1 MDFVYVQVTGLVG
14 GAAQSAEM
22 VNKGAAWVIEQLVSA
37 LEVLAQESGI
47 PTVPEIFDL
56 EQMQRYQ
63 HLHMGLL
70 LRCDSAFSLAGISMA
85 LRTALASA
93 GLQVS
98 VESVP
103 DPVVARAR
111 ATGATHAH
119 ILTLLADQLSAKV
132 LKGVSALLSKHDLH
146 VTHTER
152 LTILPEL
159 QDDDAAVSADSPTV
173 QSVVE
178 FRLRGNA
185 QGFEFLQHE
194 VVDAAHHLGVDLV
207 LQRDDAQRR
216 FKRLAVFDMDST
228 LIQTEV
234 IDELANLAGVGGQVS
249 AITERA
255 MRGEIDFRESF
266 KLRMALLKG
275 LSTKHLA
282 ALADSLPIMDGAE
295 RLFRTLKAYGIKTA
309 IVSGGFTYFAEYLQ
323 KRLGVDYVFA
333 NTLAQEHNVLT
344 GEVVEPIVDAAKKAE
359 IVKRLAAEHGIDLT
373 QVVAVG
379 DGANDLLMLK
389 AAGAGIAFRAKP
401 VVRQSAKLALTS
413 AGLEGVLYLM
423 GLDQRDHYDV
433 A

>member
-14 GAAQSAEM
+14 GAAQTAEM
-22 VNKGAAWVIEQLVSA
+22 MNKGAAWVIEQLVSA
-37 LEVLAQESGI
+37 LENLAAESGVAVAPDI
-47 PTVPEIFDL
+47 VDL

-70 LRCDSAFSLAGISMA
+70 LRCDAALTLASLSMA
-85 LRTALASA
+85 LRTALAAA

-103 DPVVARAR
+103 DQVVARAR
-111 ATGATHAH
+111 ASGAKHAH
-119 ILTLLADQLSAKV
+119 VLTVLSDQLSAKM

-152 LTILPEL
+152 LTTLPE
-159 QDDDAAVSADSPTV
+159 VSADAVASGESE

-178 FRLRGNA
+178 FRI
-185 QGFEFLQHE
+185 QGAAEGLEQLQHE
-194 VVDAAHHLGVDLV
+194 VVEAAQALGVDLV

-228 LIQTEV
+228 LIKTEV
-234 IDELANLAGVGGQVS
+234 IDELASLAGVGDQVS

-266 KLRMALLKG
+266 KSRMALLKG
-275 LSTKHLA
+275 LSTTNLA
-282 ALADSLPIMDGAE
+282 AIADKLPIMDGAE
-295 RLFRTLKAYGIKTA
+295 RLFATLRTYGVKTA

-323 KRLGVDYVFA
+323 KRLGIDYVFA
-333 NTLAQEHNVLT
+333 NTLSQENDVLT

-359 IVKRLAAEHGIDLT
+359 IVKSLAAEHGIDLA

-413 AGLEGVLYLM
+413 AGLDGVLYLM
-423 GLDQRDHYDV
+423 GVDQRDHH
-433 A
+433 